1 MKKTTIRIDR
11 RPLTLLFLLN
21 YKNAI
26 ISLIATLLFLYLL
39 SLSPPSDLSLEGWKG
54 FAIFILCATLWATQA
69 LPLAITGLLAIVLI
83 PSLQVL
89 PTKISYALFGNDA
102 VFFILGAFIMAA
114 AVKSSGLSHRLAYY
128 CFKSFGTTIKK
139 LVVTIFFMAA
149 FLSFWMPEH
158 AVAAMLFPI
167 VLEISKALGLRP
179 GVAETQLRAGLG
191 SAPAKLVSPSEA

>member
-1 MKKTTIRIDR
+1 MKKLQVHIDR
-11 RPLTLLFLLN
+11 RPLPLLFFLE
-21 YKNAI
+21 YKNAFI
-26 ISLIATLLFLYLL
+26 FVAIASLFLWVL
-39 SLSPPSDLSLEGWKG
+39 SLETPTGLYLEGWKG
-54 FAIFILCATLWATQA
+54 IAIFILCSLLWMTQA

-89 PTKISYALFGNDA
+89 TTKISYALFGNDA

-158 AVAAMLFPI
+158 AVAAMLFPVVMSI
-167 VLEISKALGLRP
+167 
-179 GVAETQLRAGLG
+179 
-191 SAPAKLVSPSEA
+191 